1 MKNSIDHIQSYV
13 PGIPSSAVPLES
25 QEMGQSILNVLRRG
39 LQWSRT
45 GNESVSFVRISCFFA
60 IALGMLS
67 IMNIWARLDTTA
79 IRVFL
84 VPPEEALG
92 FIFLGFAVRMT
103 RLEAYRSTIRV
114 VVRTSR
120 VCLLVLGASMVLGW
134 RLSDVGA
141 FGFVGSGDA
150 GTSLAVGICYFLM
163 GFYLK
168 ARGGQ
173 SGGFAYTVLSAVLFT
188 YLGSCW
194 IAQILYLSGLVAVP
208 RILMIRL
215 VSLAI
220 LTAGSV
226 ALFSLHHKPS
236 LLRRFAHTGPD
247 EETIRS
253 LFPLAFAIPI
263 VLAILRYRAES
274 SGLIVPDVGLLLH
287 VLFSAGAM
295 ILMISYSGSR
305 ARAARILRE
314 SNEAIASLVESQYRD
329 VMQSI
334 QNPVWIFSSE
344 GHLMF
349 RNDAA
354 RGLFP
359 PDGEQAASLK
369 AEGAVLG
376 TTQQRVILSSAL
388 LGQPVSGL
396 LMRDNTAGSARK
408 LPIRCLRAMHSH
420 NGRPGSIILIAGA

>member
-1 MKNSIDHIQSYV
+1 MKNTIEHIQPYV
-13 PGIPSSAVPLES
+13 PVMPAAVALRPPRDV
-25 QEMGQSILNVLRRG
+25 GQTVLQLWQRVV
-39 LQWSRT
+39 QWGRL

-67 IMNIWARLDTTA
+67 LMNIWARLDNTA
-79 IRVFL
+79 IRVLL

-134 RLSDVGA
+134 RLSDLGA
-141 FGFVGSGDA
+141 FGFVASGDT

-173 SGGFAYTVLSAVLFT
+173 SGGFAYTVLSAMLFS

-215 VSLAI
+215 VSLSI

-236 LLRRFAHTGPD
+236 LLRRFAQTGPD

-253 LFPLAFAIPI
+253 LFPLAFAIPV

-305 ARAARILRE
+305 ARAARVLRDSKE
-314 SNEAIASLVESQYRD
+314 STANLVESQYRD

-334 QNPVWIFSSE
+334 QDPVWIFSSE
-344 GHLMF
+344 GHLTF

-396 LMRDNTAGSARK
+396 AMRDSSLGSARK
-408 LPIRCLRAMHSH
+408 LPIRCLRVLHSH
-420 NGRPGSIILIAGA
+420 DGRPGSIILIAGA